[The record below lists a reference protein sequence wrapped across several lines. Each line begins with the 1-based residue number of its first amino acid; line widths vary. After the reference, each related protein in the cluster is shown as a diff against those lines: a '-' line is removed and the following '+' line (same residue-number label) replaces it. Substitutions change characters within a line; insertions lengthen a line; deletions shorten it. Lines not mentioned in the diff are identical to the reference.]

1 MKTKKLSNG
10 YVSLTPAKNKTL
22 CHQPSGKY
30 FSEAVVKEEKAGEFI
45 ETTKNN

>member
-1 MKTKKLSNG
+1 MKTKKLANG

-30 FSEAVVKEEKAGEFI
+30 FSEAVVKAERAGEF
-45 ETTKNN
+45 EEVNTNN